1 MQNNYLQMDN
11 KFCSVKPLRD
21 NTLPQVLIE
30 TYGCQMNA
38 NDSEVVLSVLQRAG
52 YSICDHFKDADII
65 LINTCS
71 IRDNAEQRVWGRL
84 DVFLQEKKSRKGVIV
99 GVLGCMAER
108 LKEELLRHPAVDIVA
123 GPDAYRDIPKLIA
136 ALKSDAGKQINTLL
150 SHEETYA
157 DISPV
162 RMDKNGVS
170 AFISIMR
177 GCNNMCSYCVV
188 PYVRG
193 AERSRDPESI
203 IREAQEL
210 FDNGYKEVSLL
221 GQNVD
226 SYNWTDPDN
235 PTRSV
240 NFAQLLER
248 VALIDPML
256 RVRFSTSHPKDMG
269 NGVLYTMAMYPNICN
284 HIHLPV
290 QSGSNAM
297 LLKMNR
303 KYTRES
309 YLERVAKIREIL
321 PDCTI
326 STDIIAG
333 FCGETEQ
340 DHRDTLS
347 LMEAVRFDSAFM
359 FQYSERPNTKAARHF
374 PDDVPPE
381 VKTRRLNEIIELQN
395 RLSLE
400 SNQKALG
407 KTFDVLIEGIS
418 KRSDQQLIGR
428 TPQNKV
434 CVFDAEGHTI
444 GDYAKVRI
452 HSCTSATLMAKIA
465 EEEPKHAG
473 TLRIKEKIKDILGER
488 HPGKKE

>member
-21 NTLPQVLIE
+21 NTLPQVFIE
-30 TYGCQMNA
+30 TYGCKMNV

>member
-21 NTLPQVLIE
+21 NTLPQVFIE
-30 TYGCQMNA
+30 TYGCQMNV

-52 YSICDHFKDADII
+52 YSICDHLKDADII
-65 LINTCS
+65 LVNTCS

-162 RMDKNGVS
+162 RMDKNRVS

-248 VALIDPML
+248 VALIDPRL

-269 NGVLYTMAMYPNICN
+269 NGVLYAMAMYPNICN

>member
-1 MQNNYLQMDN
+1 MKL
-11 KFCSVKPLRD
+11 KLF
-21 NTLPQVLIE
+21 IE
-30 TYGCQMNA
+30 TYGCQMNV

-52 YSICDHFKDADII
+52 YSICDHLKDADII
-65 LINTCS
+65 LVNTCS

-347 LMEAVRFDSAFM
+347 LMEEVRFDSAFM

-400 SNQKALG
+400 SNQKTLG

-418 KRSDQQLIGR
+418 KRSDRQLIGR

-444 GDYAKVRI
+444 GGYAKVRI

-473 TLRIKEKIKDILGER
+473 TLKIKEKIKDILGER